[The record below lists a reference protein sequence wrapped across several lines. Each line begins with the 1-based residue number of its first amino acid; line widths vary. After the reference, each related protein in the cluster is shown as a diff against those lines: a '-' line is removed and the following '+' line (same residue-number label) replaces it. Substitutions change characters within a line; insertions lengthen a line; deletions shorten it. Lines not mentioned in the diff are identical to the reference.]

1 MYRNHAFAKSTAA
14 SYKSQLRAY
23 LRFCLFFGYTPVP
36 CRAIHLLRYIVFLA
50 RTLSTR
56 SIPNYLNV
64 VRLLH
69 LQYGYPN
76 PLEDPL
82 FKHQKTL
89 LMRGI
94 KRINGERVTQKLPIT
109 PDVLHKM
116 QCHLHLDSSFDAT
129 FWAACLVAF
138 FSFFR
143 KSNLLPPSTT
153 EFDTKRHLRQCD
165 VRLFPWG
172 IILVVRW
179 SKTIQYRDRT
189 LLVPVPKIAHSSLCP
204 LSAVT
209 RAFKLAGVYQSNK
222 SASAPAFTYLEDG
235 VLKTLTY
242 TTFTTK
248 LKRTLDLCG
257 YDSSRFSGHS
267 FRRGG
272 ASFAL
277 HCGVPSDYIKLQG
290 DWKSTAYERYLDHSL
305 RYKLEA
311 VKQMSQG
318 ITH

>member
-82 FKHQKTL
+82 FKHQKTP

-94 KRINGERVTQKLPIT
+94 KRINGERVTQKLLIT

-116 QCHLHLDSSFDAT
+116 QYHLHLDSSFDAT
-129 FWAACLVAF
+129 FWVACLVAF

-143 KSNLLPPSTT
+143 KSNLLPLSIT
-153 EFDTKRHLRQCD
+153 EFDTKRHLRKCD
-165 VRLFPWG
+165 VRLFLWG
-172 IILVVRW
+172 ILLVVSR

-189 LLVPVPKIAHSSLCP
+189 LLVLVPKIAHSSLCP
-204 LSAVT
+204 WSAVT

-222 SASAPAFTYLEDG
+222 SASEPAFTYLKPQS
-235 VLKTLTY
+235 LLC
-242 TTFTTK
+242 FTRSRYRHCRSGRFVGSPITSPERPFK
-248 LKRTLDLCG
+248 SKRCTNRCTP
-257 YDSSRFSGHS
+257 YPKSHC
-267 FRRGG
+267 
-272 ASFAL
+272 FANIFL
-277 HCGVPSDYIKLQG
+277 
-290 DWKSTAYERYLDHSL
+290 
-305 RYKLEA
+305 
-311 VKQMSQG
+311 
-318 ITH
+318 

>member
-1 MYRNHAFAKSTAA
+1 
-14 SYKSQLRAY
+14 
-23 LRFCLFFGYTPVP
+23 
-36 CRAIHLLRYIVFLA
+36 
-50 RTLSTR
+50 
-56 SIPNYLNV
+56 
-64 VRLLH
+64 
-69 LQYGYPN
+69 
-76 PLEDPL
+76 
-82 FKHQKTL
+82 
-89 LMRGI
+89 MRGI

-153 EFDTKRHLRQCD
+153 EFDTKRHLRKCD

-204 LSAVT
+204 WSAVT
-209 RAFKLAGVYQSNK
+209 RAFKVAGVYQSNK
-222 SASAPAFTYLEDG
+222 SASESAFTYLEDG

-248 LKRTLDLCG
+248 LKRILDDTAATIARVSL
-257 YDSSRFSGHS
+257 DTPSGK
-267 FRRGG
+267 GV
-272 ASFAL
+272 L
-277 HCGVPSDYIKLQG
+277 HLPCIVACLAIILS
-290 DWKSTAYERYLDHSL
+290 
-305 RYKLEA
+305 YKATGNRLH
-311 VKQMSQG
+311 MSV
-318 ITH
+318 T